1 MVGGGGREHALA
13 WRLAASRRV
22 ERVWAAPGNPGAA
35 GESKVENV
43 AIAADDVDGLVEF
56 ASARR
61 VDLTVVGPE
70 APLVAGIAD
79 RLAAEGRPCFGPK
92 AGPARLEGSKSF
104 AKSFLVRHGI
114 PTARYETFDRLAP
127 AADYVHSRGAPI
139 VVKADGLAAG
149 KGVTVA
155 RTVDQAVAALE
166 AALRGGAFGA
176 AGERVVVEDFLE
188 GEEASFICL
197 VDHDRTVPLA
207 SSKDYKTRDEGGA
220 GPNTGGMGAHSP
232 APVMTAALHD
242 QAMRRIVGPTVRGLA
257 AEGAPFTGFLYVGL
271 MIGRDGTA
279 RVLEFNVRCGDP
291 ETQPIMMRLRSDLA
305 GLCRAAAAGR
315 LRSGSATWDPRPAL
329 GVVLAAEG
337 YPGPVRGGDRI
348 LGLGEDLPGA
358 RVFHAGTAHDPAG
371 RVVTAGG
378 RVLCVCGIGSD
389 LAAARDLAYRR
400 ADRIVW
406 PGRFFR
412 SDIGRRVIGPSRGPR
427 GGRPGQD
434 PTPS

>member
-13 WRLAASRRV
+13 WKLAASPRV
-22 ERVWAAPGNPGAA
+22 ERVWAAPGNPGTA
-35 GESKVENV
+35 GEPKVENV
-43 AIAADDVDGLVEF
+43 PISADDIGGLIEF
-56 ASARR
+56 ASTRR
-61 VDLTVVGPE
+61 VGLTVVGPE

-79 RLAAEGRPCFGPK
+79 RLAAEGRPCFGPS
-92 AGPARLEGSKSF
+92 AGAARLEGSKSF
-104 AKSFLVRHGI
+104 AKSFLARHGV
-114 PTARYETFDRLAP
+114 PTARHETFDRLAP
-127 AADYVHSRGAPI
+127 AADHVRSRGAPI

-166 AALRGGAFGA
+166 AALRDGAFGA

-197 VDHDRTVPLA
+197 VDRDRIVPLA
-207 SSKDYKTRDEGGA
+207 SAKDYKTRDEGGA

-232 APVMTAALHD
+232 APAMTAALPERV
-242 QAMRRIVGPTVRGLA
+242 MREVVGPTVRGMI
-257 AEGAPFTGFLYVGL
+257 AEGAPFTGFLYAGL

-315 LRSGSATWDPRPAL
+315 LRSGPAEWDPRPAL

-337 YPGPVRGGDRI
+337 YPGPVRRGDRI
-348 LGLGEDLPGA
+348 LGLDEDLPDT
-358 RVFHAGTAHDPAG
+358 RVFHAGTTRDADG
-371 RVVTAGG
+371 QVVTAGG
-378 RVLCVCGIGSD
+378 RVLCVCGVGGD
-389 LAAARDLAYRR
+389 LAAARDRAYRR
-400 ADRIVW
+400 AERIDW

-412 SDIGRRVIGPSRGPR
+412 SDVGRRAIA
-427 GGRPGQD
+427 PG
-434 PTPS
+434 

>member
-1 MVGGGGREHALA
+1 MEVLVVGGGGREHALA
-13 WRLAASRRV
+13 WKLAASGRV

-35 GESKVENV
+35 GEPKVENV
-43 AIAADDVDGLVEF
+43 AIPADDVDGLVGF

-70 APLVAGIAD
+70 APLVAGLAD
-79 RLAAEGRPCFGPK
+79 RLAAEGRPCFGPS
-92 AGPARLEGSKSF
+92 AAAARLEGSKGF

-114 PTARYETFDRLAP
+114 PTAGYETFDRLAP
-127 AADYVHSRGAPI
+127 AADYVRSRGAPI

-197 VDHDRTVPLA
+197 VDRDRVVPLA

-232 APVMTAALHD
+232 APVVTAARHEQVL
-242 QAMRRIVGPTVRGLA
+242 RRIVGPTVRGMI

-271 MIGRDGTA
+271 MVGRDGAA

-305 GLCRAAAAGR
+305 ELCRAAAAGR
-315 LRSGSATWDPRPAL
+315 LRSGAAEWDPRPAL

-337 YPGPVRGGDRI
+337 YPGAVRGGDRI
-348 LGLGEDLPGA
+348 RGLEKELPDT
-358 RVFHAGTAHDPAG
+358 RVFHAGTARGADG
-371 RVVTAGG
+371 QVVTAGG
-378 RVLCVCGIGSD
+378 RVLCVCGVGRD
-389 LAAARDLAYRR
+389 LAAACDRAYQR
-400 ADRIVW
+400 AERIDW

-412 SDIGRRVIGPSRGPR
+412 SDV
-427 GGRPGQD
+427 GRPATAPG
-434 PTPS
+434 